1 MPALS
6 SAVANEWAPGEGIRA
21 SAGAATVPVLSFV
34 YGAAASNRTLS
45 IFHEGTMNKTR
56 ALGLAAAL
64 LALPLAAQAEDKISY
79 NYVDAAYVVVD
90 IDGFSKDAD
99 GFALR
104 GSVELT
110 DSVFLFAGYA
120 DLSVNAGGF
129 NIDEKD
135 YSVGVGYDWSM
146 SDTMSLYGKVAWVRA
161 EGDALGFS
169 VDEDGF
175 SLGVGIRAF
184 VLDPLE
190 LEGAVTYADLGDFGD
205 STTLGLAAR
214 YYFTQQFA
222 VGVEAGLSDDATSYG
237 VGVRFQW

>member
-1 MPALS
+1 
-6 SAVANEWAPGEGIRA
+6 
-21 SAGAATVPVLSFV
+21 
-34 YGAAASNRTLS
+34 
-45 IFHEGTMNKTR
+45 
-56 ALGLAAAL
+56 
-64 LALPLAAQAEDKISY
+64 
-79 NYVDAAYVVVD
+79 VVD
-90 IDGFSKDAD
+90 IDGLSKDAD

-104 GSVELT
+104 GSFELT
-110 DSVFLFAGYA
+110 ENFFLFASYV
-120 DLSVNAGGF
+120 DLSAKVAGF
-129 NIDEKD
+129 NVDEKD
-135 YSVGVGYDWSM
+135 YSVGAGYDWSM

-214 YYFTQQFA
+214 YYFTEQFA